1 MRKNVWWL
9 ALVFALPGPVYA
21 QFQIPGQN
29 PNWPCAQR
37 LVTELSPGSYWNGD
51 VPSHTAWRD
60 DETLF
65 TLVTEIVDRDTPE
78 DVALAKLRAYVATIP
93 AETRAAAMPALFSA
107 LVDQTNDQRS
117 LLIRR
122 LEQLGERQRGMGD
135 TIAKLSNRIDAMAPS
150 DPARSEAGD
159 QRDFDVRAFSET
171 QHTMRYACEAP
182 ANMERRLGAFASLLK
197 EAK

>member
-1 MRKNVWWL
+1 MRGTVWLLVLL
-9 ALVFALPGPVYA
+9 AAPGSVRA
-21 QFQIPGQN
+21 QFQIPGQD

-37 LVTELSPGSYWNGD
+37 LVTELSPGSYWNGP
-51 VPSHTAWRD
+51 VPSHTTWRD

-78 DVALAKLRAYVATIP
+78 NDALGKLRAYVSALPVDKREAMLP
-93 AETRAAAMPALFSA
+93 AVFSA
-107 LVDQTNDQRS
+107 LVDETNDERS
-117 LLIRR
+117 LLIQR

-135 TIAKLSNRIDAMAPS
+135 TIARLSNHIDALPAS
-150 DPARSEAGD
+150 DPARVEVTE

-182 ANMERRLGAFASLLK
+182 ANMERRLGEFATLLK
-197 EAK
+197 QAK

>member
-1 MRKNVWWL
+1 MHKIAWL
-9 ALVFALPGPVYA
+9 LVVAFACPGPVRA
-21 QFQIPGQN
+21 QFQIPGQD

-37 LVTELSPGSYWNGD
+37 LVTELSPGSYWNGA
-51 VPSHTAWRD
+51 VPAHTAWRD
-60 DETLF
+60 DEVLF
-65 TLVTEIVDRDTPE
+65 TTVTEVVDRDTPE
-78 DVALAKLRAYVATIP
+78 NEAMAKLRAYVAAVP
-93 AETRAAAMPALFSA
+93 ADKRAAAMPALFSA

-117 LLIRR
+117 LLIQR

-150 DPARSEAGD
+150 DPARGEAGD

-182 ANMERRLGAFASLLK
+182 ANMERRLGAFARLLK